1 MVKNYLKMENKITF
15 IIPSL
20 NRPTISR
27 SVDSLIN
34 QTNPNWECI
43 IVYDGVDGEDFYDE
57 RIKTIRIEKTGT
69 IGPFNGQSG
78 LVRNVGISMCKTK
91 WIGFLDDDDTVS
103 PDYVNDLF
111 KKYNDYDFV
120 IWRMRY
126 SDGRV
131 LPPFGSNDLSF
142 GNVGISF
149 CYKNK
154 FEGLLFDN
162 NRNGE
167 DFDMVTKLK
176 SLTNNFIITP
186 EVYYNIR
193 Y

>member
-1 MVKNYLKMENKITF
+1 MEDRITF

-27 SVDSLIN
+27 SIDSLIN
-34 QTNPNWECI
+34 QTNPNWDCVVI
-43 IVYDGVDGEDFYDE
+43 YDGGDGIDFYDE
-57 RIKTIRIEKTGT
+57 RVQTIKIEKTGT

-91 WIGFLDDDDTVS
+91 WIGFLDDDDTLN
-103 PDYVNDLF
+103 PNYVDDLF

-120 IWRMRY
+120 VWRMRY

-154 FEGLLFDN
+154 FEGLLFDS